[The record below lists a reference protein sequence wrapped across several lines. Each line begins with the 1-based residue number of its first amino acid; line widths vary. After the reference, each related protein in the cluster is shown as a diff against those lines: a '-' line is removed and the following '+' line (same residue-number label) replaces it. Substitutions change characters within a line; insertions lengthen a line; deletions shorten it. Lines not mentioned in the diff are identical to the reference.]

1 MKIQTTL
8 LLLAAL
14 GFTSPLMAR
23 GDSIEEVAH
32 QSGLT
37 IQQVRMLIG
46 ARTPY
51 PAYRTSYDRLR
62 KQLIASVGQ
71 RRYQELVLQMEQQTP
86 GHTRT
91 SAG

>member
-1 MKIQTTL
+1 MNIKTTL
-8 LLLAAL
+8 LLVAAL
-14 GFTSPLMAR
+14 GFASPLLAA

-32 QSGLT
+32 QSGLSV
-37 IQQVRMLIG
+37 QQVRMLIG

-71 RRYQELVLQMEQQTP
+71 RRYQELVVQMELQTS
-86 GHTRT
+86 GHART